1 MQMSMSYW
9 PKEVAR
15 ELSKALGYSHK
26 VLSLSDENFENYLR
40 RRIAKVPME
49 KIIGLSG

>member
-15 ELSKALGYSHK
+15 ELNKALGYSHK
-26 VLSLSDENFENYLR
+26 VLSLPDEKFKNYLR
-40 RRIAKVPME
+40 RQITKVPME